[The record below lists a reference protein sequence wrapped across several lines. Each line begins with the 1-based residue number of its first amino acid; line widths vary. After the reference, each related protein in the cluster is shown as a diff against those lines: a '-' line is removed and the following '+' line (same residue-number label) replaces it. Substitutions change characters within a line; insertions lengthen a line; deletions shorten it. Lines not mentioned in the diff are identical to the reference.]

1 MTKFGKVL
9 SGTLVLFSM
18 TVKISTSQENWTLE
32 KCLEYAY
39 QNSPLLKA
47 AGQAVKEA
55 EAQAQASAS
64 ILYPQLSFN
73 SSYTKN
79 APAPLGSLGGG
90 APIGRIR
97 PSFISAQVY
106 EHSLGLNYTIFSW
119 KIKPTLQI
127 ASFNVDRSEADCKT
141 TKNELTLQVK
151 SSFYGV
157 LFAKQLVAIRQKAV
171 EVARDNFQTTEKLYK
186 EGKVSHFDV
195 SRAKVRWINS
205 QSDLIEAQNNYDI
218 VLEALRSLL
227 SLPAEEMFLIAGE
240 LTEDLIEVDLNQAI
254 EQAHQNRPEI
264 QSLIY
269 IENLTASTVNLE
281 KAARLPSFSLSYN
294 YGWQAIDLYADPD
307 KYFKYWT
314 LLGRISVP
322 IFDGFSAKGKI
333 KAAQAS
339 LEQVKESKEQL
350 LDLIEL
356 EVKQAFLALQAAR
369 ERISAQKENVSTAQE
384 NLRIATERYKLGL
397 LSQLDL
403 KDAELSLTE
412 AETNY
417 QRALFDYNLSLA
429 ELERA
434 QGR

>member
-1 MTKFGKVL
+1 MMKIGEVFFIT
-9 SGTLVLFSM
+9 SILFSVNAVV
-18 TVKISTSQENWTLE
+18 TAAQEAWTLE

-47 AGQAVKEA
+47 AGQAVKET
-55 EAQAQASAS
+55 EGQAQASAS
-64 ILYPQLSFN
+64 VLYPQLNFS

-79 APAPLGSLGGG
+79 APAPLGNIGGG
-90 APIGRIR
+90 APISRIR

-106 EHSLGLNYTIFSW
+106 EHSLGLSYTVFSW
-119 KIKPTLQI
+119 RIKPTLQI
-127 ASFNVDRSEADCKT
+127 ASFNVDRSEADYKT
-141 TKNELTLQVK
+141 AKSELTLQVK

-157 LFAKQLVAIRQKAV
+157 LFAKQLVAIRHKAE

-218 VLEALRSLL
+218 ALEALRSLL
-227 SLPAEEMFLIAGE
+227 SLPAEEEFLISGTLSE
-240 LTEDLIEVDLNQAI
+240 ELIEVDLNQSI
-254 EQAHQNRPEI
+254 EQAEQNRPEM
-264 QSLIY
+264 QALNY
-269 IENLTASTVNLE
+269 VENLAASTVNLE

-314 LLGRISVP
+314 LLGKISVP

-333 KAAQAS
+333 RAAQAS
-339 LEQVKESKEQL
+339 LQQVKESKEQL
-350 LDLIEL
+350 LDRIEL
-356 EVKQAFLALQAAR
+356 EVKQAYLALQAAK